1 VAYPRLVIEVLSP
14 ATQARDTQ
22 ERRITHQ
29 RLVSL
34 LEYVLVTQER
44 AQNPY
49 LTRRP
54 KKWDLE
60 TCTERL
66 RLAAFI

>member
-1 VAYPRLVIEVLSP
+1 MA
-14 ATQARDTQ
+14 
-22 ERRITHQ
+22 
-29 RLVSL
+29 SL